1 MIEARAMAAKNPSL
15 DKKTDIK
22 LDSKVSKL
30 NPLST
35 NTLPPP
41 PFQLRELEAT
51 KAHLENQLRIAVEE
65 KAAVDK
71 VLQSEKREKD
81 RWEAKVA
88 ELDGDLASAKRT
100 SEKIKT
106 TLEKEVAA
114 LKTKA
119 PDGSPKKLQELKKQI
134 TDLES
139 RITEETDKYKELT
152 GKYELL
158 EEEHVLT
165 KAQLTTEK
173 EKIQNELNNAQG
185 RFQDFA
191 AIETKLKSEATELTR
206 KLRLAE
212 GKVRDLDKVS
222 SKNSSVELERNQMR
236 SKLLEMEGELRKVKR
251 ENEMNVD
258 KAMCS
263 KKETEELR
271 RKLDDFER
279 LDKAQRTLNDM
290 NSELENEVRKLKIRL
305 ENSEMNTKSEVAS
318 TRLRYEQQMKN
329 LHTELASMQS
339 QCERFK
345 RDRDS
350 FKQLLEGAQKKI
362 AELKQHQSGSGRQS
376 RSSVHSD
383 DDDKSKIQ
391 VLEQQVGCLEDELS
405 ECRLDQSKL
414 KTELVSERTT
424 SDVKISELQSQINEL
439 EEERLLSG
447 GSKIPGT
454 KTRIELSWQKE
465 REEQQR
471 LLQETSTLA
480 RDLRQTLFEVE
491 RERDKERL
499 EMRRKLDQLKKN
511 TEDEMEE
518 SRRKVAELQCDLLE
532 LRDAHAKLRTANE
545 KLRRERERHERE
557 REAMVRRRLEQ
568 DGDKKIAVL
577 LQTVDELVKVAPEL
591 KQLEQNGVRGKSP
604 GPMSSAPLIVNQTI
618 TRLAEASEE
627 LRKYQRI
634 CEDERQRDRLR
645 RGGMQ
650 RAASTENDPD
660 SRQSSRLNRHGHNNS
675 SLTRKTLSLD
685 QSLQKDQNIWKQD
698 DGSMSSMQS
707 IDSEYGLGRDSSMD
721 SRLSG
726 GSTQSDMPRGTRK
739 KKRGLMGKLKSLAKS
754 RGAESDVSVGFR

>member
-1 MIEARAMAAKNPSL
+1 M
-15 DKKTDIK
+15 
-22 LDSKVSKL
+22 
-30 NPLST
+30 
-35 NTLPPP
+35 
-41 PFQLRELEAT
+41 RELEAT
-51 KAHLENQLRIAVEE
+51 KSLLENQLRITTEE
-65 KAAVDK
+65 KSALDK
-71 VLQSEKREKD
+71 ALQNEKREKG

-88 ELDGDLASAKRT
+88 DLDEDLAGARKNSD
-100 SEKIKT
+100 KIKVA
-106 TLEKEVAA
+106 LEKEVAA
-114 LKTKA
+114 LKLKSESS
-119 PDGSPKKLQELKKQI
+119 DNGQPKKLGDLKKQI
-134 TDLES
+134 SVLET
-139 RITEETDKYKELT
+139 RVTEETDKYKELT
-152 GKYELL
+152 GRYELL

-185 RFQDFA
+185 RFQDFSA
-191 AIETKLKSEATELTR
+191 VETKLKSEAQELTR
-206 KLRLAE
+206 KLRIAE
-212 GKVRDLDKVS
+212 GKVRDLDKVNTKS
-222 SKNSSVELERNQMR
+222 SSVELERNQMR
-236 SKLLEMEGELRKVKR
+236 SKLLEVEGELQRVRR

-258 KAMCS
+258 KALNS

-271 RKLDDFER
+271 RKLGDFER
-279 LDKAQRTLNDM
+279 LDKAQRTLNDI
-290 NSELENEVRKLKIRL
+290 NSELQNEVRKLTIRL
-305 ENSEMNTKSEVAS
+305 ENAEMNTKSEVAS

-329 LHTELASMQS
+329 LHTELASMQN

-362 AELKQHQSGSGRQS
+362 AELKQSAQSGSGRHS
-376 RSSVHSD
+376 RSSIHSD

-391 VLEQQVGCLEDELS
+391 VLEQQIGCLEDELS

-439 EEERLLSG
+439 EEDRLLSG

-454 KTRIELSWQKE
+454 KTRIELSWQRE

-557 REAMVRRRLEQ
+557 REALVRRRLEQ
-568 DGDKKIAVL
+568 DGDKRIAVL

-591 KQLEQNGVRGKSP
+591 KLLEQNGVGAAAARGKSP
-604 GPMSSAPLIVNQTI
+604 APASSSTPLVINQTI

-627 LRKYQRI
+627 LRRYQRI
-634 CEDERQRDRLR
+634 CEDERQRERLR

-650 RAASTENDPD
+650 RAASTEHDPND
-660 SRQSSRLNRHGHNNS
+660 SRPRLSRHSHNNS

-685 QSLQKDQNIWKQD
+685 QSLQQEQNIWKQD

-707 IDSEYGLGRDSSMD
+707 IDSEYGLMGRDNSLD

-726 GSTQSDMPRGTRK
+726 GSTQSDLPRGTRK
-739 KKRGLMGKLKSLAKS
+739 KKRSLMGKLKSLAKS
-754 RGAESDVSVGFR
+754 RGAESDQSVRNSLVHTGDGDYTTF

>member
-1 MIEARAMAAKNPSL
+1 MPA
-15 DKKTDIK
+15 
-22 LDSKVSKL
+22 
-30 NPLST
+30 
-35 NTLPPP
+35 
-41 PFQLRELEAT
+41 
-51 KAHLENQLRIAVEE
+51 
-65 KAAVDK
+65 
-71 VLQSEKREKD
+71 
-81 RWEAKVA
+81 
-88 ELDGDLASAKRT
+88 
-100 SEKIKT
+100 
-106 TLEKEVAA
+106 
-114 LKTKA
+114 
-119 PDGSPKKLQELKKQI
+119 KKLQELTKQI
-134 TDLES
+134 SELEG
-139 RITEETDKYKELT
+139 RISDESQKYKELT

-173 EKIQNELNNAQG
+173 DKIQNELNSATG
-185 RFQDFA
+185 RFQDFSA
-191 AIETKLKSEATELTR
+191 VETRLKAETAELTR

-212 GKVRDLDKVS
+212 GKMRDMEKQNS
-222 SKNSSVELERNQMR
+222 SKTSIELERNQMR
-236 SKLLEMEGELRKVKR
+236 SKLLEVESDLKKVKR

-258 KAMCS
+258 KALCS
-263 KKETEELR
+263 KKETDELR

-279 LDKAQRTLNDM
+279 LNKAQRTLNDI
-290 NSELENEVRKLKIRL
+290 NSELENEVKKLKTRL
-305 ENSEMNTKSEVAS
+305 ESADLSSKSEVAN
-318 TRLRYEQQMKN
+318 TRLRYEQQVKN
-329 LHTELASMQS
+329 IHIELAAMQS

-362 AELKQHQSGSGRQS
+362 AELKQGSGRQS

-391 VLEQQVGCLEDELS
+391 VLEQQIGCLEDELS
-405 ECRLDQSKL
+405 ECRLEQSKL
-414 KTELVSERTT
+414 KTELVQEKSASEIRM
-424 SDVKISELQSQINEL
+424 SEMRSQINEY

-465 REEQQR
+465 REDQQR

-557 REAMVRRRLEQ
+557 REAMARRRLEQ
-568 DGDKKIAVL
+568 DGDKKISAL
-577 LQTVDELVKVAPEL
+577 LQQVDELVKVAPEL
-591 KQLEQNGVRGKSP
+591 KLLENQNGGGGGRSKSP
-604 GPMSSAPLIVNQTI
+604 APGSSAPLQINQTI
-618 TRLAEASEE
+618 TRLAEASDE
-627 LRKYQRI
+627 LRRYQRL

-645 RGGMQ
+645 RGGMH
-650 RAASTENDPD
+650 RAASTEHDPNDARGG
-660 SRQSSRLNRHGHNNS
+660 SRGLSRHGHNNS

-685 QSLQKDQNIWKQD
+685 QSLHKEQNIWKQD

-707 IDSEYGLGRDSSMD
+707 IDSDYGQLIRDQSMD

-726 GSTQSDMPRGTRK
+726 GSTQSDLPRGTRK
-739 KKRGLMGKLKSLAKS
+739 KKRGLMGKLKDLAKS
-754 RGAESDVSVGFR
+754 RGAESDVSVGDGS

>member
-1 MIEARAMAAKNPSL
+1 MEKEAIE
-15 DKKTDIK
+15 
-22 LDSKVSKL
+22 
-30 NPLST
+30 
-35 NTLPPP
+35 
-41 PFQLRELEAT
+41 
-51 KAHLENQLRIAVEE
+51 
-65 KAAVDK
+65 K
-71 VLQSEKREKD
+71 VLQTEQKEKG
-81 RWEAKVA
+81 RWESKVA
-88 ELDGDLASAKRT
+88 ELDEDLVGLRKKADK
-100 SEKIKT
+100 EKLA
-106 TLEKEVAA
+106 LEKEVAT
-114 LKTKA
+114 LKSKA
-119 PDGSPKKLQELKKQI
+119 QSPDGQPKKLQDLKKQMV
-134 TDLES
+134 DLEG
-139 RITEETDKYKELT
+139 RVTEEVDKYKELT

-173 EKIQNELNNAQG
+173 DKIQNELTSAQG
-185 RFQDFA
+185 RLQDSFA
-191 AIETKLKSEATELTR
+191 VETKLKSEASELTR

-212 GKVRDLDKVS
+212 GKIRDMEKVS
-222 SKNSSVELERNQMR
+222 TKTGSVELERNQMR
-236 SKLLEMEGELRKVKR
+236 SKLLEIEGEMNKLKR
-251 ENEMNVD
+251 ENEMNLD
-258 KAMCS
+258 KALNS

-271 RKLDDFER
+271 WKLDDFER

-305 ENSEMNTKSEVAS
+305 ENSEMNTKSEVAT

-329 LHTELASMQS
+329 LNTELASMQN

-350 FKQLLEGAQKKI
+350 FKQLMEGAQKKI
-362 AELKQHQSGSGRQS
+362 AELKQQSQSGSGRQS

-391 VLEQQVGCLEDELS
+391 VLEQQIGCLEDELS

-424 SDVKISELQSQINEL
+424 SDVKIAELQSQINAL
-439 EEERLLSG
+439 EEDRLLSG

-499 EMRRKLDQLKKN
+499 EMRRKLDQLKRN

-557 REAMVRRRLEQ
+557 REALGRRRLEQ
-568 DGDKKIAVL
+568 DGDKKIAAL

-591 KQLEQNGVRGKSP
+591 KLLEQNGVGARGKSP
-604 GPMSSAPLIVNQTI
+604 GPSAGLSAPLVVNQTI

-627 LRKYQRI
+627 LRRYQRI
-634 CEDERQRDRLR
+634 CDDERMRERMR

-650 RAASTENDPD
+650 RAASTEQDPSD
-660 SRQSSRLNRHGHNNS
+660 SRPRLSRHSHNNS

-707 IDSEYGLGRDSSMD
+707 IDSEYGLLVRDSSMD

-726 GSTQSDMPRGTRK
+726 GSTQSDIPRGTRK

-754 RGAESDVSVGFR
+754 RGAESDVSVRLSQADELWKSKLNTAFLSCSFSNKDLTRI

>member
-1 MIEARAMAAKNPSL
+1 M
-15 DKKTDIK
+15 
-22 LDSKVSKL
+22 
-30 NPLST
+30 
-35 NTLPPP
+35 
-41 PFQLRELEAT
+41 
-51 KAHLENQLRIAVEE
+51 
-65 KAAVDK
+65 
-71 VLQSEKREKD
+71 
-81 RWEAKVA
+81 
-88 ELDGDLASAKRT
+88 
-100 SEKIKT
+100 
-106 TLEKEVAA
+106 AA
-114 LKTKA
+114 LKSKA
-119 PDGSPKKLQELKKQI
+119 GTNGEVPAKKLQELTKQI
-134 TDLES
+134 SELEG
-139 RITEETDKYKELT
+139 RISDESQKYKELT

-173 EKIQNELNNAQG
+173 DKIQNELNSATG
-185 RFQDFA
+185 RFQDFSA
-191 AIETKLKSEATELTR
+191 VETRLKAETAELTR

-212 GKVRDLDKVS
+212 GKMRDMEKQNS
-222 SKNSSVELERNQMR
+222 SKTSIELERNQMR
-236 SKLLEMEGELRKVKR
+236 SKLLEVESDLKKVKR

-258 KAMCS
+258 KALCS
-263 KKETEELR
+263 KKETDELR

-279 LDKAQRTLNDM
+279 LNKAQRTLNDI
-290 NSELENEVRKLKIRL
+290 NSELENEVKKLKTRL
-305 ENSEMNTKSEVAS
+305 ESADLSSKSEVAN
-318 TRLRYEQQMKN
+318 TRLRYEQQVKN
-329 LHTELASMQS
+329 IHIELAAMQS

-362 AELKQHQSGSGRQS
+362 AELKQGSGRQS

-391 VLEQQVGCLEDELS
+391 VLEQQIGCLEDELS
-405 ECRLDQSKL
+405 ECRLEQSKL
-414 KTELVSERTT
+414 KTELVQEKSASEIRM
-424 SDVKISELQSQINEL
+424 SEMRSQINEY

-465 REEQQR
+465 REDQQR

-557 REAMVRRRLEQ
+557 REAMARRRLEQ
-568 DGDKKIAVL
+568 DGDKKISAL
-577 LQTVDELVKVAPEL
+577 LQQVDELVKVAPEL
-591 KQLEQNGVRGKSP
+591 KLLENQNGGGGGRSKSP
-604 GPMSSAPLIVNQTI
+604 APGSSAPLQINQTI
-618 TRLAEASEE
+618 TRLAEASDE
-627 LRKYQRI
+627 LRRYQRL

-645 RGGMQ
+645 RGGMH
-650 RAASTENDPD
+650 RAASTEHDPNDARGG
-660 SRQSSRLNRHGHNNS
+660 SRGLSRHGHNNS

-685 QSLQKDQNIWKQD
+685 QSLHKEQNIWKQD

-707 IDSEYGLGRDSSMD
+707 IDSDYGQLIRDQSMD

-726 GSTQSDMPRGTRK
+726 GSTQSDLPRGTRK
-739 KKRGLMGKLKSLAKS
+739 KKRGLMGKLKDLAKS
-754 RGAESDVSVGFR
+754 RGAESDVSVGDGS